1 MWHRDIKN
9 KTICCAPMNIP
20 HDTSCPGDVD
30 PRDHGKARKFKKMSD
45 AGAVPE
51 HILDLINEQSKKSNQ
66 PRQAKT
72 ALINKLFEK
81 NGKGGYDMVI
91 NKPVFQQ
98 HKESWSNRYGKDEC
112 QGSPKDVFLYQ
123 VFHGAAEALEAAIR
137 NGSVMQYDQ
146 GGTTFCS
153 FRRTVA
159 GMSGGSAVKLKAAS
173 EQEVSKEQFK
183 LLGKSFSSLALAF
196 DDQERV
202 AEEAAEAAGSS
213 KSATSTK
220 FLETSGLTP
229 AMAEVLSEAKACH
242 ERLYSQAMKLLS
254 KCTSDED
261 KKKFKKT
268 IMAIKE
274 WMTKDENVLTWK
286 DYDVCHARNNCM

>member
-1 MWHRDIKN
+1 M
-9 KTICCAPMNIP
+9 
-20 HDTSCPGDVD
+20 
-30 PRDHGKARKFKKMSD
+30 
-45 AGAVPE
+45 
-51 HILDLINEQSKKSNQ
+51 
-66 PRQAKT
+66 
-72 ALINKLFEK
+72 
-81 NGKGGYDMVI
+81 
-91 NKPVFQQ
+91 
-98 HKESWSNRYGKDEC
+98 
-112 QGSPKDVFLYQ
+112 
-123 VFHGAAEALEAAIR
+123 
-137 NGSVMQYDQ
+137 
-146 GGTTFCS
+146 
-153 FRRTVA
+153 
-159 GMSGGSAVKLKAAS
+159 KLKAAS
-173 EQEVSKEQFK
+173 EQKVSKEQFK

-202 AEEAAEAAGSS
+202 AQEAAEAAGSS

-229 AMAEVLSEAKACH
+229 ATEVLSEAKACH

-254 KCTSDED
+254 KCASDED

>member
-1 MWHRDIKN
+1 M
-9 KTICCAPMNIP
+9 
-20 HDTSCPGDVD
+20 
-30 PRDHGKARKFKKMSD
+30 
-45 AGAVPE
+45 
-51 HILDLINEQSKKSNQ
+51 
-66 PRQAKT
+66 
-72 ALINKLFEK
+72 
-81 NGKGGYDMVI
+81 
-91 NKPVFQQ
+91 
-98 HKESWSNRYGKDEC
+98 
-112 QGSPKDVFLYQ
+112 
-123 VFHGAAEALEAAIR
+123 
-137 NGSVMQYDQ
+137 
-146 GGTTFCS
+146 
-153 FRRTVA
+153 
-159 GMSGGSAVKLKAAS
+159 KLKAAS

-213 KSATSTK
+213 KSSKSATSTK
-220 FLETSGLTP
+220 FLETSDLTP

-242 ERLYSQAMKLLS
+242 EKLYSQAMKLLS